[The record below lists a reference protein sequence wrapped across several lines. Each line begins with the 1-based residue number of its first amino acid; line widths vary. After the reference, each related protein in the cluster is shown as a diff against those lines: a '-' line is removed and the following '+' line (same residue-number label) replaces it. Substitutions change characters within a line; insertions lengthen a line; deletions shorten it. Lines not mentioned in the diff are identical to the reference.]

1 MDKATIV
8 KDTIDYIQLLRD
20 QERTIQ
26 AELIELESWKLEIQN
41 LDLSP
46 TKKRV
51 DMRGSSILIMEVS
64 NEFCYENNT
73 DLKMQSLLKK
83 LAVAGAFVGDK
94 IMVVNLKCSKRRD
107 TIVRLCEVLV
117 SEAQYDCL
125 FLDFKTWCGLQINL
139 TEK

>member
-1 MDKATIV
+1 MVLDISKMDKATIV
-8 KDTIDYIQLLRD
+8 KDTINYIQLLRD

-46 TKKRV
+46 TEKRV
-51 DMRGSSILIMEVS
+51 DMRGSSILIMEVI
-64 NEFCYENNT
+64 E
-73 DLKMQSLLKK
+73 
-83 LAVAGAFVGDK
+83 GAFVGDK

-117 SEAQYDCL
+117 SEA
-125 FLDFKTWCGLQINL
+125 
-139 TEK
+139 